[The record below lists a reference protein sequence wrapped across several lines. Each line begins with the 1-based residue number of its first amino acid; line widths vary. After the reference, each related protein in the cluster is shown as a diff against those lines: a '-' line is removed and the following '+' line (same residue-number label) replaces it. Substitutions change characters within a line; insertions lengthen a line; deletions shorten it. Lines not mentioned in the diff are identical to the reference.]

1 MTTEKKWLNPERL
14 DVALAV
20 LIALVSLTT
29 ALAAWRT
36 SVVGSSAADANRQG
50 IIDAIKKGTGQNESW
65 RKVYEEGGYATGF
78 SIESAAA
85 DAMDASGDKTYH
97 ATAKNLRQYLLP
109 SLQLLSEPLGTQEKY
124 VKLDGTFDLEKR
136 FADLEAESPDIQSLN
151 PAASFD
157 LADKYSSE
165 QRWLTIGTVLLAIS
179 LFWLGMA
186 EILADRARTVNL
198 LIGLGVYLFG
208 VVFLLIIEAV
218 ALLGRGGVL

>member
-1 MTTEKKWLNPERL
+1 MTEKKWFTSERM
-14 DVALAV
+14 DIWIAAF
-20 LIALVSLTT
+20 IALVSLTT
-29 ALAAWRT
+29 AFAAWRT

-50 IIDAIKKGTGQNESW
+50 VIDSIKKGTSQNESW
-65 RKVYEEGGYATGF
+65 RRAYEEAGYATGF

-85 DAMDASGDKTYH
+85 DAMDASGDKTYR

-124 VKLDGTFDLEKR
+124 LTADGAFDLEKR
-136 FADLEAESPDIQSLN
+136 FADLEAETPDIQALN
-151 PAASFD
+151 PIDSFD
-157 LADKYSSE
+157 LADRYSSE

-186 EILADRARTVNL
+186 EILAGRARTVNL

-218 ALLGRGGVL
+218 AILGRGGAL